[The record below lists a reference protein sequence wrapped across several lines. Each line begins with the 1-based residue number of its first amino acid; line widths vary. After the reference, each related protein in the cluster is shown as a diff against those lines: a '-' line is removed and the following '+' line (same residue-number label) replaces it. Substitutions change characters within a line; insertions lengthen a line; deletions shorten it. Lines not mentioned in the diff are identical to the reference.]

1 MPAEDQNQDRR
12 ASDAAIAALQKDMAA
27 VKKRLDAGAE
37 RMNAMQTE
45 LTANTAVTTEVRD
58 ILDAVRS
65 GLKVLGGLGTFA
77 SWVGKLAAAAAAISA
92 AWYAFTHGGT
102 PPGK

>member
-1 MPAEDQNQDRR
+1 MVPPDEQQNRR
-12 ASDAAIAALQKDMAA
+12 AADAAIAQLQQDMSAM
-27 VKKRLDAGAE
+27 KERLDSGAR

-45 LTANTAVTTEVRD
+45 LSANTAVTTEVRD
-58 ILDAVRS
+58 ILDTVRS

-77 SWVGKLAAAAAAISA
+77 SWVGKLAAAGAAI
-92 AWYAFTHGGT
+92 YAFFYAITHGGT